1 LKGLSFNLLFVT
13 NTHAHTNTH
22 AVTHS
27 LTHTET
33 QLLPNSLLHHL
44 LLHWPLPKANRKRKT
59 KSNVTWSDTSNPI
72 ETELHEVSKVRVSF
86 EFIESWIGYFIG
98 ESMLC
103 RWLAWSLSEG
113 C

>member
-44 LLHWPLPKANRKRKT
+44 LLHWPL
-59 KSNVTWSDTSNPI
+59 TSNPI